1 MYSVKYFVLF
11 SSISLSFFI
20 ANSQRKEVEQASFS
34 LSFFIANSQRKEV
47 EQASFSSDFDTAD
60 LTADERRIIKEWKPF
75 QDPIRLVRERLQ
87 KKPRFSFRSANNA
100 RPILDQQDNEE
111 SVVQVETQTPNPN
124 TDESEAPCAS
134 GSCKNSQ
141 EQMERKRVEWLKKT
155 VLEEFLSV
163 GVRLSVG
170 VHLSVGVRLSEGVH
184 LNSGKKVFQFW
195 CRAFFFG
202 LHLNLGKKVFQFWS
216 RPFFLVFA

>member
-11 SSISLSFFI
+11 SSIGLRFFI

-34 LSFFIANSQRKEV
+34 LSFFIANSQSKEV

-155 VLEEFLSV
+155 VLEKLKLVALPNVTTFLKI
-163 GVRLSVG
+163 L
-170 VHLSVGVRLSEGVH
+170 
-184 LNSGKKVFQFW
+184 LNSPVM
-195 CRAFFFG
+195 RALLKEYGIDQIRTHQLEDDFDDEIQSQKLISTACEG
-202 LHLNLGKKVFQFWS
+202 EQK
-216 RPFFLVFA
+216 